1 MKSLR
6 LLLPLPLIAALV
18 ACGGKGSSAPA
29 PTDFRVEAQDSQLHM
44 TWTALPGAEYW
55 VFCAPNA
62 TMIDSHSPSATHS
75 GWYYFTKIYTGDYY
89 ATGLSN
95 GTSYAC
101 TVNGRY
107 DGGAGGA
114 DAAPVVKTPG
124 YAGATWSAGNTSALT
139 GMAVRSVAV
148 GLPSG
153 QGLTADQFVAVGTGG
168 KLAVSSALATSAAV
182 TWVTPSQAA
191 SGVTADLNAV
201 SFYVPGNRFVAVG
214 DDGQVVY
221 ATTTSSWTA
230 VSMPSAAGVSM
241 KAVAS
246 SGSPLIAVGGNGSA
260 QGVIYSSA
268 DSAGSWSQVAGIST
282 NTLRSVVYVPDATPY
297 WIAVGNGGVVLRSTD
312 GATWATSTPVGT
324 AVNFTSVA
332 VLPVTDSS
340 NVVTA
345 YRVVAVAND
354 GSAWSSTNAN
364 TISPTWT
371 SSAVASYP
379 LVAVFAAK
387 GQFMAVDAAGNAYTS
402 NASTNNWGWSAGV
415 ATGQTS
421 PVAVMRYT
429 PSFGAVSNGWMVFDS
444 TGAQKIAR

>member
-6 LLLPLPLIAALV
+6 LLLPLTLIATLA

-29 PTDFRVEAQDSQLHM
+29 PTDFRVQAQDSQLHM

-62 TMIDSHSPSATHS
+62 STIDSHTPSATHS
-75 GWYYFTKIYTGDYY
+75 GWYYFTKIYSGDHY

-107 DGGAGGA
+107 DGGPGGA
-114 DAAPVVKTPG
+114 DATPVVATPA
-124 YAGATWSAGNTSALT
+124 YAGATWSNGNSTALT
-139 GMAVRSVAV
+139 GMTVRSVAV
-148 GLPSG
+148 GLPTG
-153 QGLTADQFVAVGTGG
+153 LGLTADQFVAVGAGG
-168 KLAVSSALATSAAV
+168 NLVVSSALAASAAV
-182 TWVTPSQAA
+182 TWGTPSQAA
-191 SGVTADLNAV
+191 SAVTADLNAV
-201 SFYVPGNRFVAVG
+201 SFYAPGNRFVAVG

-221 ATTTSSWTA
+221 ATSTSTWTA
-230 VSMPSAAGVSM
+230 VSMPSATGVSM

-282 NTLRSVVYVPDATPY
+282 NTLHSVVYVPDATPY

-312 GATWATSTPVGT
+312 GATWATSTPAGT

-345 YRVVAVAND
+345 YRVVAVGD
-354 GSAWSSTNAN
+354 HGTVLMSTNG
-364 TISPTWT
+364 TSWT
-371 SSAVASYP
+371 SSSLP
-379 LVAVFAAK
+379 SSPSLVAVFAAK
-387 GQFMAVDAAGNAYTS
+387 GQFMAVDAAGMAYTS
-402 NASTNNWGWSAGV
+402 NASNNNWAWSAGV
-415 ATGQTS
+415 ATGQAT
-421 PVAVMRYT
+421 PLTVMRYT